1 MCTLPIFCTQ
11 YHIDK
16 HTKNNSGESL
26 TEIEHVLHLD
36 ARVRTR
42 EGEPGLLDSLNVE
55 RELPKPEEGPDGP
68 ACPLHL
74 RPNEGSS
81 NHLQKFRAEHS
92 KQITS
97 ESNRECILHLTLPLI
112 FSVNKAN

>member
-1 MCTLPIFCTQ
+1 MNTPSDDTGTLVPFLYNNILT
-11 YHIDK
+11 K
-16 HTKNNSGESL
+16 HTKNNYGESL

-42 EGEPGLLDSLNVE
+42 EGESRLLDSLNVE
-55 RELPKPEEGPDGP
+55 RELPKPEEGSDGP

-92 KQITS
+92 KQNNV
-97 ESNRECILHLTLPLI
+97 NRI
-112 FSVNKAN
+112 A